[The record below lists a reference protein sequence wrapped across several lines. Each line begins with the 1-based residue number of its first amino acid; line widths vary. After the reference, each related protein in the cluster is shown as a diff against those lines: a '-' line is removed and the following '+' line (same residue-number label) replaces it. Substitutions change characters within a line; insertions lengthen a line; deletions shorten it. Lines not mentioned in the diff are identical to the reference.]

1 MHNIFIKIFCSYCV
15 VKILIIAKI
24 YDNIINR
31 KRDDIMASLTSAI
44 NVNVDTQ
51 VKDKATSILKDLGL
65 NMSTFINMALT
76 QVVKRN
82 GVPFEVVNP
91 TPSKELLEAFAEI
104 EEMKKNPDKYPSYN
118 NWKDLKKALL
128 SDD

>member
-1 MHNIFIKIFCSYCV
+1 MVY
-15 VKILIIAKI
+15 
-24 YDNIINR
+24 R
-31 KRDDIMASLTSAI
+31 KGDDIMANANSTSAI
-44 NVNVDTQ
+44 NVNVNSQ
-51 VKDKATSILKDLGL
+51 VKEEANIILKGLGL

-91 TPSKELLEAFAEI
+91 TPTKEMVEALEEVK
-104 EEMKKNPDKYPSYN
+104 EMISNPEKYPRYSN
-118 NWKDLKKALL
+118 RADLKKALL

>member
-1 MHNIFIKIFCSYCV
+1 
-15 VKILIIAKI
+15 
-24 YDNIINR
+24 
-31 KRDDIMASLTSAI
+31 MASMTSAI
-44 NVNVDTQ
+44 NINVDTEL
-51 VKDKATSILKDLGL
+51 KNEATQILKGLGL

-91 TPSKELLEAFAEI
+91 TPSKELLEALSEVN
-104 EEMKKNPDKYPSYN
+104 EMINDPEKYPRYSN
-118 NWKDLKKALL
+118 REDLKNALL

>member
-1 MHNIFIKIFCSYCV
+1 
-15 VKILIIAKI
+15 
-24 YDNIINR
+24 
-31 KRDDIMASLTSAI
+31 MANLTSAI
-44 NVNVDTQ
+44 NINVDT
-51 VKDKATSILKDLGL
+51 KIKEEATTILKGLGL

-91 TPSKELLEAFAEI
+91 KPSKEMLEALAEVN
-104 EEMKKNPDKYPSYN
+104 EMINNPEKYPRYS
-118 NWKDLKKALL
+118 NWEDLEKSLL